1 MRRRKFFILASSGAA
16 GIALAPSCQGSKK
29 ESSQSVVKDIEAQSI
44 GEAPHY
50 REVIKSSFNG
60 GITKSANDTII
71 VGLIGAGGWGSHLI
85 LQVAQAGANIR
96 VKYICDV
103 DDTRGG
109 HAIVELGKIQGF
121 RPIRV
126 RDMRKVF
133 DDKEVDAVFIAT
145 PEHWHALATIWA
157 CQAGKDVYVEKCI
170 SHNIFEGQKMIEAAM
185 QYERVVQ
192 CGTLNRS
199 AAEALKAKDYIDS
212 GELGDLVS
220 VHVMGMRHGPI
231 PFNEKEG
238 VKTPDT
244 IDWDM
249 WLGPAPK
256 APYSVSRHKSWFFY
270 WDYGGGYAMSNAVIH
285 ELDLARLILGD
296 PGFPSSVYCMGG
308 RYFFDDNRDA
318 PDYQLATFDYGKYV
332 MYIEAGQCT
341 PYMGTTP
348 DAIRFSNTR
357 FPEWSQSGTRVEILG
372 TKRMMYVGRMGG
384 GWQVFEKDHKI
395 AAQQPALYP
404 LTDHINNFF
413 DCVRSRKQPN
423 ANIVEGHKS
432 SVLVHLANLSY
443 RAGCE
448 KLNFS
453 SEYETILNNTKAQ
466 EMIYGHYRKGFEIPK
481 KV

>member
-1 MRRRKFFILASSGAA
+1 MKRRKFFFLATSGAA
-16 GIALAPSCQGSKK
+16 GLSLAPSCHFPKK
-29 ESSQSVVKDIEAQSI
+29 EGRESVVKGTETQSP
-44 GEAPHY
+44 GEAPYY
-50 REVIKSSFNG
+50 RKVIKTSFSG
-60 GITKSANDTII
+60 GKSKSANDTVI
-71 VGLIGAGGWGSHLI
+71 VAHIGAGGWGSNLI
-85 LQVAQAGANIR
+85 LQAAQAGANIR

-109 HAIVELGKIQGF
+109 HAIAELEKIQGF
-121 RPIRV
+121 KPIRV

-185 QYERVVQ
+185 KYERVVQ

-199 AAEALKAKDYIDS
+199 DATLQSAKEYINN
-212 GELGDLVS
+212 GELGDLIS
-220 VHVMGMRHGPI
+220 VHVMGMRPGPI
-231 PFNEKEG
+231 PFNEKDSDKAPG
-238 VKTPDT
+238 T

-256 APYSVSRHKSWFFY
+256 APYSVSRNKSWFYY
-270 WDYGGGYAMSNAVIH
+270 WDYGGSYAMSNAAIH
-285 ELDLARLILGD
+285 ELDLARLVLGD
-296 PGFPSSVYCMGG
+296 PGIPTSVYCAGG

-341 PYMGTTP
+341 PYMDRTA

-372 TKRMMYVGRMGG
+372 TKRMMYLGRMGG
-384 GWQVFEKDHKI
+384 GWQVFEKGHKI
-395 AAQQPALYP
+395 AAQQPSIYP
-404 LTDHINNFF
+404 LKGHINNFF

-423 ANIVEGHKS
+423 ADIVEGHRS

-443 RAGCE
+443 RAGS
-448 KLNFS
+448 KQLDFS
-453 SEYETILNNTKAQ
+453 PEHETILNNSKAQ
-466 EMIYGHYRKGFEIPK
+466 EMVRCNYRKGFEIPIE
-481 KV
+481 V